1 MRSKYS
7 SRSNRFRILPNGARF
22 ERSVAIERLE
32 SGIRYNALKRAFD
45 IDIEHCPN
53 CGGSLKVIAAPST
66 RSGRDPAYFA
76 RLRPLRRRSLELR
89 GSGARAGRS
98 NTGFSSNRNRIDN
111 STARRYS
118 SGQKKRWF
126 KIPIQ
131 TDRGVTHDTV
141 DLVA

>member
-7 SRSNRFRILPNGARF
+7 SRSNRFRILPNGERF

-66 RSGRDPAYFA
+66 RSGQTFYDTCQVPFLFFHVAWRIFCRAMLA
-76 RLRPLRRRSLELR
+76 R
-89 GSGARAGRS
+89 
-98 NTGFSSNRNRIDN
+98 
-111 STARRYS
+111 
-118 SGQKKRWF
+118 W
-126 KIPIQ
+126 
-131 TDRGVTHDTV
+131 
-141 DLVA
+141 